1 MVQLR
6 DFIYSSVRKEG
17 NQLISASPH
26 QCRSVSYN
34 AAIMWTNLQEYPGL
48 SSATF
53 RGSKNI
59 ISVFST

>member
-34 AAIMWTNLQEYPGL
+34 AAYFHHVDEFTGVSRAFI
-48 SSATF
+48 
-53 RGSKNI
+53 RH
-59 ISVFST
+59 V